1 LLFPCPGTLPKPP
14 NPRVQ
19 FTKYKSSISDASLMP
34 DAVADGLDVAD
45 DVADVPDVADGVAD
59 GLI

>member
-1 LLFPCPGTLPKPP
+1 
-14 NPRVQ
+14 
-19 FTKYKSSISDASLMP
+19 MP